1 MQQNTLVVS
10 VSFARALNQGPMVW
24 IAPLLAGAVTPLAF
38 APFELSLLIIPS
50 LMMLF
55 HHWLTLSPKQA
66 FRSGYLFG
74 LGMFAVGCSWV
85 FVSMYNFGGLGLLGS
100 GAATFAF
107 VAFLALFPAGA
118 GGLVAMLRGQ
128 CPHLWQQLLLLAS
141 AWAGYE
147 LFRGWF
153 LTGFPWLSSGV
164 SQLGTPLSG
173 FAPLWGVYGISW
185 LLALSAGLLLM
196 WLYQRRA
203 GWRYGAGVVLLWLSG
218 GLLQQVEWT
227 APQGEPLQ
235 VSAMQGNVGLDIKW
249 NPEQRSE
256 NFHLYADL
264 TASHWQSDIVLWPE
278 TAMTA
283 FLHQVEDNIDDF
295 IATARESE
303 TTVITGIPMVD
314 PEMRRYYNGIVA
326 FSDETSRYYKRHLVP
341 FGEYIPLEPLIGRVL
356 EFMSIPMSS
365 FSAGSDEQD
374 TLHGAGIEIGASICY
389 EIAFAEEMI
398 QSLPKANLLVNVSND
413 AWFDGSLAPYQHLQ
427 MAQLRALESE
437 RWIVRA
443 TNTGISA
450 IIDDNGQIRH
460 ASPQNEIYVVRGEV
474 QPRQGATPYVLW
486 ANWPVFVL
494 VSGVLLWFA
503 VAWYRAVL
511 LTRRVIA

>member
-1 MQQNTLVVS
+1 M
-10 VSFARALNQGPMVW
+10 AW
-24 IAPLLAGAVTPLAF
+24 IAPLLAGAITPLAF
-38 APFELSLLIIPS
+38 APFELSLLIIPA
-50 LMMLF
+50 LLVLF
-55 HHWLTLSPKQA
+55 HHWLTLPTKLA
-66 FRSGYLFG
+66 ARSGYLFG
-74 LGMFAVGCSWV
+74 LGMFGVGCSWV

-107 VAFLALFPAGA
+107 VAFLAILPACTGA
-118 GGLVAMLRGQ
+118 LVATLREQ
-128 CPHLWQQLLLLAS
+128 CPRRWQQLLLLAS

-153 LTGFPWLSSGV
+153 LTGFPWLNSGV
-164 SQLGTPLSG
+164 SQLGIPLSG

-196 WLYQRRA
+196 WLYQRRE
-203 GWRYGAGVVLLWLSG
+203 GWGYGAVLVVLWLAG
-218 GLLQQVEWT
+218 GLLQNVEWT
-227 APQGEPLQ
+227 APQGEPLK
-235 VSAMQGNVGLDIKW
+235 VSAVQGNVDLGVKW

-256 NFHLYADL
+256 NFQLYADL
-264 TASHWQSDIVLWPE
+264 TELHWSSDLVLWPE

-283 FLHQVEDNIDDF
+283 FLHQMEDNIDGF
-295 IATARESE
+295 IATAQE
-303 TTVITGIPMVD
+303 TETIVITGIPVVD
-314 PEMRRYYNGIVA
+314 VESRRYYNAIVA
-326 FSDETSRYYKRHLVP
+326 FAEETSLYYKRHLVP
-341 FGEYIPLEPLIGRVL
+341 FGEYIPLESLFGRVL
-356 EFMSIPMSS
+356 EFMNIPMSS

-460 ASPQNEIYVVRGEV
+460 TSPQNEVYVISGEV

-486 ANWPVFVL
+486 ANWPIFIL
-494 VSGVLLWFA
+494 VCGVLAWFG
-503 VAWYRAVL
+503 VSRYRYQNG
-511 LTRRVIA
+511 